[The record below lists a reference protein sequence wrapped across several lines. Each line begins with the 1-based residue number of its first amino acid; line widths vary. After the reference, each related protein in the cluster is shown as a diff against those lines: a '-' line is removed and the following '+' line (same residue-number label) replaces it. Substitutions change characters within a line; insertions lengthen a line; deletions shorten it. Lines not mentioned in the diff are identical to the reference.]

1 MAETKLLD
9 WQPRRSGK
17 LRGYATIELPWGLQ
31 ISKVSVF
38 EESSTGIAHAAL
50 PRWPRNSRD
59 GRHLKKD
66 DGSYIWDTVLKWRDR
81 KLSDGFA
88 VRIGELVQQE
98 HPEDFDRPIRAPSA
112 AE

>member
-1 MAETKLLD
+1 VAETKLLE
-9 WQPRRSGK
+9 WKPRRSGK

-38 EESSTGIAHAAL
+38 EESGIAHAAL
-50 PRWPRNSRD
+50 PRWPRNNRD
-59 GRHLKKD
+59 GRHVRNE
-66 DGSYIWDTVLKWRDR
+66 DGSYVWDTVLKWRDR

-88 VRIGELVQQE
+88 VRIGELVVQA
-98 HPEDFDRPIRAPSA
+98 HPGDFDRPIRAPSA